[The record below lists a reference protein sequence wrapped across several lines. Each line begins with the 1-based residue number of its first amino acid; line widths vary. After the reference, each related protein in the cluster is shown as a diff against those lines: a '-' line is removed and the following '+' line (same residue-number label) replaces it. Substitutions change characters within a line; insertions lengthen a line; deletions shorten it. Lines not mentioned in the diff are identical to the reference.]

1 MLYFSY
7 YFMLKIQLL
16 FQSLQTSWFYSYCN
30 QLIKPKL
37 WFFQKVRLQKMYF
50 MIIMKLSKL
59 WKNLNAFPSLD
70 IFLGKKNNNLC
81 EQAQKATVWYVKWA
95 RTLHFTS
102 RLSAWLLGRLLY
114 LYFCMVVRYGVSI
127 VSTSL
132 NGSIKILK
140 NINNYFQFKKQYPE
154 LYGLWGNRS
163 FPLYVTVYK
172 RMLSY

>member
-1 MLYFSY
+1 MIFSKGPPAKNVFYDHNEVIQTVKEFKCFSQSGYF
-7 YFMLKIQLL
+7 F
-16 FQSLQTSWFYSYCN
+16 
-30 QLIKPKL
+30 
-37 WFFQKVRLQKMYF
+37 RE
-50 MIIMKLSKL
+50 
-59 WKNLNAFPSLD
+59 
-70 IFLGKKNNNLC
+70 KNNNLC

-102 RLSAWLLGRLLY
+102 RLSAWLLGRLFY
-114 LYFCMVVRYGVSI
+114 LYFCMVVRYGVSK

-132 NGSIKILK
+132 NGCIQILK
-140 NINNYFQFKKQYPE
+140 NIKNYFLFKKQYPE